1 MAMNRY
7 ARVKRLM
14 GGRSIGSNR
23 ASSII
28 FNAVEAGSL
37 SYSVR
42 VLQGS
47 ERLDILAGKIYGNSS
62 LWWVI
67 AAASG
72 IGWGMQVPPGTM
84 LRIPSDLGKISGM
97 IG

>member
-7 ARVKRLM
+7 ARVRRLM
-14 GGRSIGSNR
+14 GGSAVGSNR

-28 FNAVEAGSL
+28 FNMVENGSL
-37 SYSVR
+37 TYTVR
-42 VLQGS
+42 VLQGK
-47 ERLDILAGKIYGNSS
+47 ERLDILAGKIYGNSN

-72 IGWGMQVPPGTM
+72 IGWAMQVPPGTM